1 MSSLGSVTSP
11 DTVKQERRSWL
22 LWTGVI
28 GVFFVVQITLGISA
42 IVLANSDPTHAVI
55 PNYHQ
60 QALDHDRVLA
70 ARQSSERLGWK
81 WTISIDDPKSA
92 IAKRGFTIQLKDGQ
106 GKAVE
111 SADVAVELCHHA
123 RGNNIQKI
131 RLTPIPQ
138 QPGAYHGEALL
149 ERSGV
154 WQIDLNVHR
163 QNEHFIDRTEKF
175 WSFTS

>member
-1 MSSLGSVTSP
+1 MSSLGSVNTP
-11 DTVKQERRSWL
+11 ETVKQERRSWL
-22 LWTGVI
+22 LWSGII
-28 GVFFVVQITLGISA
+28 GGFFLVQIALGISA
-42 IVLANSDPTHAVI
+42 IILATSDPTHAVI

-60 QALDHDRVLA
+60 QAMDHDKVLA

-81 WTISIDDPKSA
+81 WTISLDTPKSSFN
-92 IAKRGFTIQLKDGQ
+92 KRGFTIQLKDGQ

-111 SADVAVELCHHA
+111 SADVSVELCHHA

-131 RLTPIPQ
+131 RLVPILQ
-138 QPGAYHGEALL
+138 QPGAYHGEAVM

-163 QNEHFIDRTEKF
+163 QNEHFVDRSEKF
-175 WSFTS
+175 WSLTS